1 MSLQQQITDQI
12 KDAMRAKDTIR
23 LGVLRA
29 IKTAFTNELVATKR
43 TPQEELSDEQAL
55 AVITRES
62 KKRKDSIEQFT
73 KAERY
78 ELAKDEQDEL
88 EVIQEFLPQLM
99 SRDEIKKIVE
109 AKKAEMGITDK
120 SEMGKF
126 IGAVMVDLKG
136 KADGG
141 DVKAVVE
148 EVLG

>member
-1 MSLQQQITDQI
+1 MSLQQQITDQM
-12 KDAMRAKDTIR
+12 KDAMRAKDTVR

-43 TPQEELSDEQAL
+43 MPQDTLTDEEAL

-78 ELAKDEQDEL
+78 ELAKSEQDEL
-88 EVIQEFLPQLM
+88 EVIQEFLPQMM
-99 SRDEIKKIVE
+99 SRDEIKKVVE
-109 AKKAEMGITDK
+109 AKKTELGVIDK

-126 IGAVMVDLKG
+126 IGAVMTELKG

-148 EVLG
+148 ESLS